1 MERHPRP
8 SPIPVDN
15 MGLSNFLVTSHGN
28 RKPYVDHLSEQVYS
42 LTRVSTL
49 IAVILNILG
58 FDSSV
63 PINCQVRIIF
73 PGFPYARADPNYL
86 GQGLDYL

>member
-1 MERHPRP
+1 MERHPRA

-15 MGLSNFLVTSHGN
+15 MGLSNFWVAIHGV
-28 RKPYVDHLSEQVYS
+28 RKPYVDQVYS

-49 IAVILNILG
+49 IATVLNMVG

-63 PINCQVRIIF
+63 PINCRVRIILLL
-73 PGFPYARADPNYL
+73 RSS
-86 GQGLDYL
+86 